1 MQGLLFKN
9 MRRLLSEAGKSPKDS
24 KTLIHVSKGDSLL
37 SLSIQMLISSQK
49 MLSQAH
55 PEILLSGHPLAQ
67 ANNKLIITPEKLVNW
82 ISKYGGGKG
91 ALVRCSGSP
100 INPSIR
106 EEKAG
111 RAL

>member
-1 MQGLLFKN
+1 
-9 MRRLLSEAGKSPKDS
+9 
-24 KTLIHVSKGDSLL
+24 
-37 SLSIQMLISSQK
+37 

-67 ANNKLIITPEKLVNW
+67 ANNKLIITPEKLVNR
-82 ISKYGGGKG
+82 ISKYGGGRKG